1 MNPKIIGGIQLAGG
15 LLAIL
20 LGFLDMTFFAILLLG
35 VAFLVT
41 GIDKFTAPGGAA
53 PAAAPRR
60 AAAYQ
65 QAQRQRARAPPAY

>member
-1 MNPKIIGGIQLAGG
+1 MNPKIIGGVQLVCG

-20 LGFLDMTFFAILLLG
+20 LGFLDMTFFAMLLLG
-35 VAFLVT
+35 VAFIVT

-60 AAAYQ
+60 AAYQ
-65 QAQRQRARAPPAY
+65 QAQRPRARAPPAY